1 MFQSMNQGGDMLRLP
16 KMSFMS
22 RVTAAMGLGLLL
34 FGGAAQGDTLVVQ
47 PEQLRLS
54 AAQPVANLQFRNS
67 SAEEMTLRFEVMQ
80 WRQEGD
86 REGLT
91 PSRKLI
97 VLPERITLQPG
108 ASGQVRV
115 GLKLSGPWWEEEAFR
130 ILVTQTPRIPDV
142 GVATAHSAGGRMI
155 RPSSVPVFLLP
166 PGPANPR
173 LAWSFERNS
182 EGAVILRA
190 SNSGQGHVRLNSAS
204 LLGPAGQSIHKRNM
218 WDILLPGGARSW
230 ELASDAAAGLWQ
242 LTADTNAGPLR
253 AELELDADNS
263 AARVLTLRQ

>member
-1 MFQSMNQGGDMLRLP
+1 MLRSP
-16 KMSFMS
+16 KVSFMS
-22 RVTAAMGLGLLL
+22 RVIAGVGLGLLL

-54 AAQPVANLQFRNS
+54 AAHPVANLRFRNS
-67 SAEEMTLRFEVMQ
+67 SAEETTLHFEVTL

-86 REGLT
+86 QERLT

-97 VLPERITLQPG
+97 VHPRRITLQPG
-108 ASGQVRV
+108 DSGQVRV
-115 GLKLSGPWWEEEAFR
+115 ALRLSGPRWEEEAFR
-130 ILVTQTPRIPDV
+130 ILVTETPPIPDV
-142 GVATAHSAGGRMI
+142 GAETAQSAGGRMI
-155 RPSSVPVFLLP
+155 RPSSVAVFLLP

-182 EGAVILRA
+182 EGAAILRA
-190 SNSGQGHVRLNSAS
+190 RNNGQGHVRFKSAS

-218 WDILLPGGARSW
+218 WEILLPGGARSW
-230 ELASDAAAGLWQ
+230 EVASDAAAGFWH

-253 AELELDADNS
+253 AELELDFMGS
-263 AARVLTLRQ
+263 E